1 MRKDELIDILVDNF
15 RKDVGEMKKMKKADL
30 EELLEEC
37 KDDGGMFPND
47 RDFEAEDEDGP
58 C

>member
-1 MRKDELIDILVDNF
+1 MRKDELIDILVGNF
-15 RKDVGEMKKMKKADL
+15 RKDAREMKKMKKAEL

-37 KDDGGMFPND
+37 NDDGGMFPNG
-47 RDFEAEDEDGP
+47 RDFEAENEDGP